1 MMEINW
7 LVVFATALIPLV
19 VGFIWY
25 GKLFDQVWMKETG
38 MTVEQIEK
46 GNMAKI
52 YGFALLFAVF
62 FALGLLPAVIH
73 QAHVYSVLG
82 NNDVAIPGSEA
93 YVLVEEFMKN
103 YGSNFRTF
111 QHGALH
117 GFITVLFIV
126 FPTLATNAL
135 FEHKSWKYIFINV
148 GYWAVCATIMGG
160 VISAWA

>member
-1 MMEINW
+1 MIEINW
-7 LVVFATALIPLV
+7 LVILASALIPIIIGYL
-19 VGFIWY
+19 WY
-25 GKLFDQVWMKETG
+25 GKLFDQAWRRETG

-52 YGFALLFAVF
+52 YGFSLLFAVF
-62 FALGLLPAVIH
+62 FAVGLLPAVIH
-73 QAHVYSVLG
+73 QMHIYSSLENLQV
-82 NNDVAIPGSEA
+82 NEVGSETYNFVA
-93 YVLVEEFMKN
+93 GYMEK
-103 YGSNFRTF
+103 YGTNFRTF

-126 FPTLATNAL
+126 FPALATNAL